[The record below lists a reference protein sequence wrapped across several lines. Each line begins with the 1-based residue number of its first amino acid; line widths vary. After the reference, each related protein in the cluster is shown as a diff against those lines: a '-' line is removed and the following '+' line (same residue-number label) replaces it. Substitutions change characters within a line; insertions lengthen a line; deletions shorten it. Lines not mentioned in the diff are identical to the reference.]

1 VERHSVVCLPRTYV
15 PEIFTLVTEGESTCA
30 FFTRVRTH
38 GSSRRGSRGGSRAS
52 LWRAR
57 ARARAR
63 GCYSLWFLFIHPIA
77 AHERLPVVTGREIA
91 AIHEGPH
98 TVVFTRGSR
107 GGRGCYSL
115 GFLFT
120 HQLGSHES
128 VSQSLLLFRFFPLT
142 SD

>member
-1 VERHSVVCLPRTYV
+1 M
-15 PEIFTLVTEGESTCA
+15 CA
-30 FFTRVRTH
+30 FHEGVRTH

-57 ARARAR
+57 A
-63 GCYSLWFLFIHPIA
+63 
-77 AHERLPVVTGREIA
+77 VVTLFGFFSFTQLLHTRGSLSSRGEIA